1 MTKEKIIKESERV
14 LNISKI
20 YIYKRQKNNSDY
32 ENEFRKNLVS
42 KGILRES
49 VWKWLKK
56 GVYFKTKNINR
67 VKELLT
73 ELGEII

>member
-1 MTKEKIIKESERV
+1 MTKEEIIKESERV
-14 LNISKI
+14 LNISKK
-20 YIYKRQKNNSDY
+20 YIYKMQKNNSDY
-32 ENEFRKNLVS
+32 ENEFRENLVS

-56 GVYFKTKNINR
+56 NGYMKNKNINR

-73 ELGEII
+73 DLGEKI

>member
-49 VWKWLKK
+49 VLKWLKN
-56 GVYFKTKNINR
+56 GFYFKTKNINR

>member
-1 MTKEKIIKESERV
+1 MTKEEIIKESERV
-14 LNISKI
+14 LNISKK
-20 YIYKRQKNNSDY
+20 YIYKMQKNNSDY
-32 ENEFRKNLVS
+32 ENEFRENLVS

-56 GVYFKTKNINR
+56 NGYMKTKNINR

-73 ELGEII
+73 DLGEKI